1 MKKTSLQFLKACSLS
16 VALLGSVAIVA
27 AVSMP
32 DVAFAK
38 SGNDNGG
45 GNGGGNGN
53 GNGNG
58 GGNGGGNSD
67 KSGGNGKSDKS
78 DKSDRGNKSD
88 KADKK
93 KSDSA
98 KAKEKTKAKAKAKP
112 KKKDLAE
119 ELGVHPSELGALNA
133 AHANENAFKN
143 AAPNSRVGRIA
154 AYRDSVLAGEALAEE
169 LAVKEAELAA
179 LDEPTRA
186 SDEVKTELDL
196 AVEETGTAAG
206 VVTGLETQLANTDP
220 ADTATVDAINA
231 ELAEA
236 RATLAAAEA
245 AEADLQAEYDNAVAY
260 ETVDAEI
267 DALTQKIE
275 DQPELERSLLEAAA
289 NKEVTDEVEAAV
301 KKLLGL

>member
-32 DVAFAK
+32 DMAFAK

-45 GNGGGNGN
+45 GNG
-53 GNGNG
+53 
-58 GGNGGGNSD
+58 NGGGNSD
-67 KSGGNGKSDKS
+67 KSGGSSKSDKGS
-78 DKSDRGNKSD
+78 KSD

-93 KSDSA
+93 KSGGDSA
-98 KAKEKTKAKAKAKP
+98 TSKTKEKAKAKAKAKP

-133 AHANENAFKN
+133 AHANENALKN
-143 AAPNSRVGRIA
+143 ASPNSRVGRIA
-154 AYRDSVLAGEALAEE
+154 AYRDSVLAGEALVDE
-169 LAVKEAELAA
+169 LALKEAELLE
-179 LDEPTRA
+179 LDQPSRDA
-186 SDEVKTELDL
+186 DLIKTDLDL
-196 AVEETGTAAG
+196 AVEEADLAADK
-206 VVTGLETQLANTDP
+206 VTDLEAQLT
-220 ADTATVDAINA
+220 DTALTDAEIA
-231 ELAEA
+231 ALEADLLEA
-236 RATLAAAEA
+236 RATQTEAEA
-245 AEADLQAEYDNAVAY
+245 AEAEFQAEYDNAVAY
-260 ETVDAEI
+260 EALDAEI
-267 DALTQKIE
+267 DELTQKIE

>member
-27 AVSMP
+27 TVSMP

-53 GNGNG
+53 G
-58 GGNGGGNSD
+58 GNSD
-67 KSGGNGKSDKS
+67 KSGGSSKADKADKAGKSDKS
-78 DKSDRGNKSD
+78 GKSD

-93 KSDSA
+93 KSGGDSA
-98 KAKEKTKAKAKAKP
+98 KSKTKEKAKAKAKAKP
-112 KKKDLAE
+112 KKKDLAG

-133 AHANENAFKN
+133 AHANENALKN
-143 AAPNSRVGRIA
+143 ASPNSRVGRIA
-154 AYRDSVLAGEALAEE
+154 AYRDSVLAGEALADE
-169 LAVKEAELAA
+169 LALKEAELAG
-179 LDEPTRA
+179 LDLPSRGA
-186 SDEVKTELDL
+186 DLIKTDLDL
-196 AVEETGTAAG
+196 AVEESGTAAG
-206 VVTGLETQLANTDP
+206 NVTALETQLANTDP
-220 ADTATVDAINA
+220 ADTVAIDAINAQLVTARETLTAA

-236 RATLAAAEA
+236 G
-245 AEADLQAEYDNAVAY
+245 LQAEYDNAVAY
-260 ETVDAEI
+260 EAVDAEI
-267 DALTQKIE
+267 DELTQKIE
-275 DQPELERSLLEAAA
+275 DQPALERSLLEAAA